1 MSSPHANLPNVRKN
15 ASLSHSWKVSSF
27 LKIKK
32 LNLKNKKNQSWN
44 LFNCLAQG
52 ESGREA
58 RRTAPFSLRDV
69 DMKEHIMSEIRGN
82 YTGSA
87 L

>member
-1 MSSPHANLPNVRKN
+1 MSSPHANVRKN

-32 LNLKNKKNQSWN
+32 LNLKNKKKNQSWN